1 MGIRVFSER
10 KLSYFSRKRF
20 MRKNAKTM
28 RNFAESGSAA
38 TSNCAKKIIF
48 AFFACKQNAKNN
60 FAQKSLRN
68 YLHFLRATATINCA
82 IKNFMKFS
90 DFSHANKMQRNSFS
104 RTMPNC
110 RDTISPF
117 R

>member
-82 IKNFMKFS
+82 IKNFMKF
-90 DFSHANKMQRNSFS
+90 FACKQNAKK
-104 RTMPNC
+104 
-110 RDTISPF
+110 
-117 R
+117 